1 MKGGGIVENI
11 LNAVANFGFPIAV
24 TVYLLVRVESRLE
37 QLTNS
42 IYRLAETI
50 ASIK

>member
-1 MKGGGIVENI
+1 MEQI

-24 TVYLLVRVESRLE
+24 TVYLLVRVEGRLE

-42 IYRLAETI
+42 IYKLSETL